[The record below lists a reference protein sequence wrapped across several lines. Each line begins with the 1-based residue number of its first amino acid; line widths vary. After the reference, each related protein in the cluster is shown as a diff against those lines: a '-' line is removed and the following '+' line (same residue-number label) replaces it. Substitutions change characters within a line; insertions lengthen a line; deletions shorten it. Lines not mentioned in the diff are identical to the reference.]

1 MNDIYK
7 NNQNI
12 VAEVKYD
19 DLILLLTREQVEGGC
34 KQTKMNAQM
43 EKNQPIN
50 LLGSFQPICVP
61 TYVEDIR
68 LKGTPVYVQLHEMDS
83 NIQALTSQ
91 NPQIRVGEMTRNHL
105 QLRTCIVAFQHSVAE
120 RHPNRYCAA
129 PQLNVSQIQNS
140 VENFLTKEQCAQVM
154 SELKD

>member
-1 MNDIYK
+1 MLWYAAILNDIYK

-50 LLGSFQPICVP
+50 LLGSFQPICIP

-83 NIQALTSQ
+83 NIQALTS
-91 NPQIRVGEMTRNHL
+91 H
-105 QLRTCIVAFQHSVAE
+105 
-120 RHPNRYCAA
+120 
-129 PQLNVSQIQNS
+129 
-140 VENFLTKEQCAQVM
+140 K
-154 SELKD
+154 SELEKWQGTISNCEHVLSHSSIL